1 MPKKEVYI
9 TNCIGSITLPIKARD
24 CEEQHNWFAKSMME
38 ETCKE
43 ISRLEKSHVRNRT
56 KKNRNVVGHEGI
68 CELPTNFKK
77 DSTKHRYVKN
87 SDELIMNSSPLGP
100 DDQ

>member
-1 MPKKEVYI
+1 MD
-9 TNCIGSITLPIKARD
+9 LLH
-24 CEEQHNWFAKSMME
+24 EEQLKKSINLLWFAKSMME

-56 KKNRNVVGHEGI
+56 KKNRKVAGHEGI